1 MAAAA
6 SEALT
11 GQPRRCVYMIGII
24 DTLSKYDAK
33 SRAAQVR
40 VQYGLCTVRV
50 LIPLPLPQSLLFCDL
65 AVGGAAST
73 PIIYKMKPLI
83 NNVQIINHYSL
94 PLSHSRLS
102 RVVAGL
108 QAGEARRRRRDLY
121 RSA

>member
-1 MAAAA
+1 MAGAGTGSNAGAGTGAGASVSTAGEGTAMAAAA

-73 PIIYKMKPLI
+73 PII
-83 NNVQIINHYSL
+83 
-94 PLSHSRLS
+94 
-102 RVVAGL
+102 
-108 QAGEARRRRRDLY
+108 
-121 RSA
+121 